1 MNSKNESKDNM
12 ELEEQE
18 GIVMKETLLQIT
30 MWIVTIC
37 TYISYVPQ
45 IYKLYKTKHSEDLSV
60 QSWLLWTVSAL
71 ANTAYSI
78 MLLRVELII
87 ASVSEAL
94 LILVV
99 LLQTLYYNRK
109 NNVMIEETDEEFEAR
124 LKRIRSKDGN
134 HMLLTTAMIEER
146 NKRNQSKGN
155 L

>member
-1 MNSKNESKDNM
+1 
-12 ELEEQE
+12 
-18 GIVMKETLLQIT
+18 MKETLLQIT

-45 IYKLYKTKHSEDLSV
+45 IYKLYKTKHSEDLSI

-71 ANTAYSI
+71 ANTMYSI
-78 MLLRVELII
+78 VLLRVELII

-109 NNVMIEETDEEFEAR
+109 NSVMIEETNEEFEAR

-146 NKRNQSKGN
+146 NKRNQHKEN
-155 L
+155 LQ